1 MGNGLRLR
9 ITQNDGH
16 KPKNKKR
23 KSYYEKQKKYP
34 DLHRR
39 RSLHP
44 HDLSEFVNGRAPAP
58 APAKLHW
65 HAYARRVHLL

>member
-9 ITQNDGH
+9 VTQNEDH
-16 KPKNKKR
+16 KPKQER

-34 DLHRR
+34 DLYHRR
-39 RSLHP
+39 SRHP
-44 HDLSEFVNGRAPAP
+44 CDLGEFIPGNAAAP